1 MDIKIRNCNNI
12 DQGTFS
18 IEEGKLNI
26 KYAINGTGKSTL
38 AKAIRFKESDQLAE
52 LRPFKYS
59 EDKDPKHDPEVII
72 DRDFKKIAVFDEEYV
87 NKWTFKKDELL
98 ENSFEIFVKSADY
111 DEHMLKINHM
121 LENITNYFRTDPEVE
136 NLIRDLEKFI
146 NSFGKAVR
154 SGISKSSPLLKSLGN
169 GNKVEDIPEELESYA
184 PYLKRNMTSVK
195 WLQWQTQGKE
205 YLAIKEGQCPY
216 CVAGV
221 TELQKQKILKVAD
234 TYDEKY
240 LKFLTGIIEVF
251 ESLKDYFTEKTQKAV
266 KGIIINTSGIP
277 EDQIKYLLSLKQ
289 IAERL
294 VKKLFDLKNL
304 GFATL
309 KNVDEIAEELQN
321 KKIDLQYY
329 DGLDSEY
336 TKSKIKVINDSL
348 EKVIE
353 KAGFLKGEVEK
364 QKRCIAKTIEKSVTD
379 INSFLETAGYSYT
392 VGIENNG
399 DENYRLIL
407 KFADNENNITE
418 VKQHLS
424 YGERNAFALV
434 LFMHQA
440 LSDEADFVIL
450 DDPISSFDGN
460 KKYAILNRLFR
471 GKESFQEK
479 TVLMLTHDFEPV
491 IDVIHTL
498 SQLFQPNPVAGF
510 LANIDGEIK
519 EQIIRK
525 ADIQSYIEICRENMA
540 QSDHNIHKLIYLRRL
555 LEITGQKGAAWQ
567 VTSNIFHKRNLV
579 DWTWSENNQTR
590 PISDTELAAGK
601 EEIEKFV
608 LSSFD
613 YETLNQ
619 EIQNDENLIA
629 IYEACKCGYEK
640 VQIYRLI
647 FEGQLETGSVLKKY
661 VDKTF
666 HVQNDYLYQL
676 NPRKYKIVP
685 QYILGFCD
693 EEIKKLI
700 N

>member
-1 MDIKIRNCNNI
+1 
-12 DQGTFS
+12 
-18 IEEGKLNI
+18 
-26 KYAINGTGKSTL
+26 
-38 AKAIRFKESDQLAE
+38 
-52 LRPFKYS
+52 
-59 EDKDPKHDPEVII
+59 
-72 DRDFKKIAVFDEEYV
+72 
-87 NKWTFKKDELL
+87 
-98 ENSFEIFVKSADY
+98 
-111 DEHMLKINHM
+111 
-121 LENITNYFRTDPEVE
+121 
-136 NLIRDLEKFI
+136 
-146 NSFGKAVR
+146 
-154 SGISKSSPLLKSLGN
+154 
-169 GNKVEDIPEELESYA
+169 
-184 PYLKRNMTSVK
+184 
-195 WLQWQTQGKE
+195 
-205 YLAIKEGQCPY
+205 
-216 CVAGV
+216 
-221 TELQKQKILKVAD
+221 
-234 TYDEKY
+234 
-240 LKFLTGIIEVF
+240 
-251 ESLKDYFTEKTQKAV
+251 
-266 KGIIINTSGIP
+266 
-277 EDQIKYLLSLKQ
+277 
-289 IAERL
+289 
-294 VKKLFDLKNL
+294 
-304 GFATL
+304 
-309 KNVDEIAEELQN
+309 
-321 KKIDLQYY
+321 
-329 DGLDSEY
+329 
-336 TKSKIKVINDSL
+336 
-348 EKVIE
+348 
-353 KAGFLKGEVEK
+353 
-364 QKRCIAKTIEKSVTD
+364 
-379 INSFLETAGYSYT
+379 
-392 VGIENNG
+392 
-399 DENYRLIL
+399 L

-647 FEGQLETGSVLKKY
+647 FEGKLESGSVLKKY